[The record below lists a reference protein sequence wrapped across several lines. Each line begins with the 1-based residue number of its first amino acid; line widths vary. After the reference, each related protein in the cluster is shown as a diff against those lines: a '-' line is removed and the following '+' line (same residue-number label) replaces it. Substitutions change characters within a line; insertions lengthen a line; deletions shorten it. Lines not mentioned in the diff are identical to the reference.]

1 MISGLEGGLPLAD
14 GVLRAGG
21 NMTGRQ
27 AETLCLLDPVLFSG
41 EKVST
46 SLEWGLSFSTIHTA
60 LRASAAVCVSLTED
74 DGASDEH
81 LHTEDMA

>member
-14 GVLRAGG
+14 GVLRASG

-60 LRASAAVCVSLTED
+60 LRASAAASLTED